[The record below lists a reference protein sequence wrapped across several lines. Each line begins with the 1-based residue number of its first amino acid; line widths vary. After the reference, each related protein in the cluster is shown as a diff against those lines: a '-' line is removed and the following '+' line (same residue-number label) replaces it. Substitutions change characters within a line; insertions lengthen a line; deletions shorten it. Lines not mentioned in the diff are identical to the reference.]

1 MVRNIGNTVGNRN
14 IGNKVGN
21 RNTVGNILG
30 TLGTQLETGT
40 LGTLGTSVG
49 KIGNTAAIQINGAV
63 MHPSV
68 GRNWSTWHFVKVL
81 QQKDP
86 IIFEKLFRS
95 TVESWIDRMGSKPQW
110 TEATLRRA
118 ENGNHPGHNHGGH
131 KGAMVSCLLALRPT

>member
-1 MVRNIGNTVGNRN
+1 MVRNIGNTVGNRNIGNIGNRN

-40 LGTLGTSVG
+40 LGTRLGTLGTLGTLVG
-49 KIGNTAAIQINGAV
+49 NIGNTAAIQINGAV
-63 MHPSV
+63 THPSV
-68 GRNWSTWHFVKVL
+68 GRNWSTWHLVKVL

-86 IIFEKLFRS
+86 IVFEKLFRS

-110 TEATLRRA
+110 TEAT
-118 ENGNHPGHNHGGH
+118 
-131 KGAMVSCLLALRPT
+131 ST